1 MKTRSMIIERLGGT
15 SHRLTKGQRYHAVFN
30 YSRGKYYIID
40 DMGDPMTPSY
50 KDGDYWFIIKGDD
63 APSEINTSTEDKTN
77 QSEENIMLIIETAV
91 LVNNRNAKE
100 MSVNDVIGLIKKEK
114 SELEKL
120 SALDLKS
127 SKAIQ
132 GMLIKHNSNI
142 ARLVE
147 ILDNVVEGEA

>member
-1 MKTRSMIIERLGGT
+1 MKLKRVGPTNDRVT
-15 SHRLTKGQRYHAVFN
+15 NGQRYHAVFN
-30 YSRGKYYIID
+30 DSIGKYYIID
-40 DMGDPMTPSY
+40 DRGDTMAPSY
-50 KDGDYWFIIKGDD
+50 KAEDFWLVIRDEDEL
-63 APSEINTSTEDKTN
+63 SEINTSTEDKTN

-114 SELEKL
+114 SELGKL
-120 SALDLKS
+120 SALGLKS

-132 GMLIKHNSNI
+132 GMSIKHNSNI

-147 ILDNVVEGEA
+147 ILDMVVEEEA